1 MNLTTPLQQVIPA
14 IKACS
19 KLPIVIFDLDDTLFS
34 TARRNLIII
43 QNFAA
48 DQGEK
53 YPDFA
58 KLAAKLTLKD
68 MNWSVS
74 FALTQAGLDPQSSSL
89 QPFLAYWGNCFFTNE
104 YVLFDLPNPGAVSFA
119 NACHDAGAMI
129 FYLTGRHEGDPG
141 LNNGM
146 GQGTTLSFTE
156 RGFPYWRGR
165 CELNLKINKSE
176 KDVDYKSRVIADVLS
191 LKGEVIATFDNE
203 PANSA
208 LYAQKFPQAKNFWM
222 KTTWNPDDK
231 ASTDGLYVISDFL
244 DFSPSTC

>member
-1 MNLTTPLQQVIPA
+1 MTPTPLQQVIPK
-14 IKACS
+14 IKSCNL
-19 KLPIVIFDLDDTLFS
+19 LPIVVFDLDDTLYS

-48 DQGEK
+48 DQGDK

-58 KLAAKLTLKD
+58 AIASSITLKD

-74 FALTQAGLDPQSSSL
+74 LALTNAGLDPKSPSL
-89 QPFLAYWGNCFFTNE
+89 AAFLIYWGNTFFTND
-104 YVLFDLPNPGAVSFA
+104 YVQLDLPNPGAVAFA

-129 FYLTGRHEGDPG
+129 FYLTGRHEGDPS

-156 RGFPYWRGR
+156 RGFPYWQGR

-176 KDVDYKSRVIADVLS
+176 KDVDYKNRVITSINS

-203 PANSA
+203 PANSV
-208 LYAQKFPQAKNFWM
+208 LYSQKFPNALNFWM

-231 ASTDGLYVISDFL
+231 APTDNLLIITDFL
-244 DFSPSTC
+244 DWNIESA